1 MDDVSL
7 LRDSIATISDLIDE
21 TELQVTKDG
30 LQMIAGDRAVVV
42 VIDFMLSKE
51 AFTDYLYQS
60 DARIGINTNQL
71 LAVLRRA
78 GANDKVKLALEEKK
92 MHIIVEGESTRS
104 FVLPLIDITKEETPP
119 LDKLEFQAVLDI
131 NAEIL
136 YSGIED
142 AEMVSDSVV
151 FTARKDAF
159 IMKADSDSASAQLEL
174 VSGTDSLKIVDINEP
189 VRGRYSIDYLK
200 KIMKAR
206 KLSPSAVL
214 SMGTDYPVKIRFEIP
229 NKMHISF
236 ILAPRVEE

>member
-7 LRDSIATISDLIDE
+7 FRDSIATISDLIDE
-21 TELQVTKDG
+21 TELQVTKNG
-30 LQMIAGDRAVVV
+30 LQMIAADRAVVV
-42 VIDFMLSKE
+42 VIDFLLSKE
-51 AFTDYLYQS
+51 AFKEYIYEQ

-78 GANDKVKLALEEKK
+78 GTNEKVKIALEEKK
-92 MHIIVEGESTRS
+92 MNIIIEGESVRS

-119 LDKLEFQAVLDI
+119 LDKLEFQSVLEI
-131 NAEIL
+131 NADIL

-142 AEMVSDSVV
+142 AEMVGDSVV

-159 IMKADSDSASAQLEL
+159 IMKADSDSASAQLEV
-174 VSGTDSLKIVDINEP
+174 VSGTDNLKIIDSNEP

-206 KLSPSAVL
+206 KLAPVVVL
-214 SMGTDYPVKIRFEIP
+214 SMGTDYPAKLRFEIP
-229 NKMHISF
+229 NKLHISF